1 MKWGPEVQPHV
12 KTVPSS
18 ITSKLRTEHPPRC
31 TELTWWKK
39 GWAIMDI
46 CPVGSVLM
54 SYCPTGGQGGR
65 EVKGSWGTFPWPG
78 ISLSQSP
85 PAPIYIQ
92 IEIQIDLFSF
102 FEIRGFT
109 FHCDEL
115 WFTIW
120 YKTWFKK
127 LKLTQISTFQVCVYR
142 GDARQGDPRRWGH
155 ATGEEISR
163 RSQPLTSCVIVGTI
177 PHLSHYRRL
186 HL

>member
-1 MKWGPEVQPHV
+1 MRAWGAAACKNCPIEYYIKVEDRTSSTLYRVDMMKE
-12 KTVPSS
+12 
-18 ITSKLRTEHPPRC
+18 R
-31 TELTWWKK
+31 
-39 GWAIMDI
+39 
-46 CPVGSVLM
+46 M
-54 SYCPTGGQGGR
+54 SYNGYLSCWFSLDELLSHWRPGGGR

-102 FEIRGFT
+102 FETRGFT

-155 ATGEEISR
+155 ATGEEFSR
-163 RSQPLTSCVIVGTI
+163 RSQPLTSCLIAGTI
-177 PHLSHYRRL
+177 PHLSHYRRF